1 MASSI
6 KHCAVSHPFNYL
18 TTILII
24 MQARCM
30 KKPLAALII
39 TAALTAPLA
48 GCATTDTSADTP
60 KITVMGE
67 VYPLAWIASQ
77 VGGDRIQTSQ
87 IVPATASAHGYELSP
102 AQTDQIGKSSL
113 VIYVKTLATAVDE
126 AVEETKPASTIDVAA
141 VIPTRPAVAHDH
153 GEEEAD
159 HDHEAEGADNE
170 GEEADHD
177 HEAEGAGGIDPH
189 MWLNP
194 ATMPTLV
201 SAVAA
206 QLSTVDP
213 EGATTYAANA
223 TALNEKLSKLDADY
237 ASGLSSCTQKTVIVT
252 HPAFGYLTDQYGLT
266 QVGISGFDEDT
277 EPSPARLA
285 EVAETVK
292 DNKASTIFFA
302 NTSNPK
308 IAEVLAND
316 LKLKTQVLSTLTAA
330 PDGQDYLTLSEANLT
345 ALRDGLG
352 CS

>member
-1 MASSI
+1 
-6 KHCAVSHPFNYL
+6 
-18 TTILII
+18 
-24 MQARCM
+24 M

-48 GCATTDTSADTP
+48 GCATTDTSANTP
-60 KITVMGE
+60 KITFMGE

-102 AQTDQIGKSSL
+102 AQTDEIGKSSL

-126 AVEETKPASTIDVAA
+126 AVEQAKPSSVIDVAA
-141 VIPTRPAVAHDH
+141 VIPTRPAIAHDH
-153 GEEEAD
+153 ADEEADHGDEEAD
-159 HDHEAEGADNE
+159 HDHEAEGAS
-170 GEEADHD
+170 
-177 HEAEGAGGIDPH
+177 GIDPH

-206 QLSTVDP
+206 QLTTLDP
-213 EGATTYAANA
+213 EGAASYTANA

-237 ASGLSSCTQKTVIVT
+237 ASGLSSCTQNTVIVT
-252 HPAFGYLTDQYGLT
+252 HPAFGYLTDQYHLT

-285 EVAETVK
+285 EIAKTAE
-292 DNKASTIFFA
+292 DNKTSTIFFA

-308 IAEVLAND
+308 VAEVLAND